1 MPAPVLIASA
11 TVTGTVTSRAMTVAT
26 ASAAGDTLLVL
37 VTNNS
42 NSGSATACTDSKGNV
57 YTLDASQGTSPQTYM
72 FRSPGATGGSGG
84 GATAALT
91 TTDTIT
97 VTTSST
103 SAVYVLQGAKLTGAG
118 AFDKAVTP
126 VHLGTAALTNSVSGT
141 PAADNELAIIAYTG
155 QSAGGAPTFTAPT
168 GAAAADAYA
177 GTGNET
183 SLGWV
188 QLGTGTGGVAQTFTV
203 TVGTAAT
210 QSLGV
215 WLFQS
220 PTSAVAEADRA
231 GAADALAI
239 TAKTL
244 PLADRAAAVDMADY
258 ALPVLCGTRLGP
270 ADTTTARTFSPSQAT
285 NAGDTLLIAAEA
297 NASPLTISS
306 ITDTQG
312 NTWVQ
317 DFYWNSTNTP
327 IIYGWRCDGATGG
340 PGGGPSAALGISD
353 VITLTVVVGGGN
365 TIVYA
370 SLFDVPSWYGPLDKS
385 VAVVGATGPTGA
397 STATAPTADGEL
409 MVAVAE
415 FSCSATGFCEINAP
429 MHPLMVVTEQPGTHS
444 PYLLVSAQALGPGTA
459 GVNQQATSN
468 QNPGAYRLGA
478 WFFSPTPQVPVA
490 QADAAAAAEQL
501 AVAGAPYILGQAASS
516 GNVASLAVPITAA
529 LTPGD
534 GVLVCVGSGSATA
547 VVSTV
552 TDTKLNAYTVDVASH
567 VIRPACF
574 AYTGA
579 SPTPLTTSDSITVTP
594 AVTQT
599 IRVTVLGIPKM
610 AAVDQHPAGAGS
622 SSSSTFSLA
631 TGALSAP
638 GEICVG
644 AVNFAGSNLP
654 TGLSW
659 TLIQNESTAPV
670 LTTAYILP
678 GASTASQT
686 FSGSV
691 SAAAANDGG
700 VITFTTGVP
709 PTVVAQAD
717 AAAAAD
723 QQGVAAA
730 VPLPEQA
737 GAAEQLAA
745 SAAVPVPDRAA
756 AVEALSVVVGQTVA
770 LADQAGAAEQEGI
783 SAAVPVAERAAAV
796 EAATQAVTLA
806 LAEHAAAADAEAV
819 SGAQPVAQADQAAA
833 AEALSVSIA
842 PYQAATGLTTG
853 AGSSRTAA
861 VSTPTGAGDTL
872 LVLITTQNTSCTIS
886 ALTDSK
892 GNVYT
897 QDTAAQVAVPMSY
910 WFRSPGATGGPGG
923 GPTAALG
930 TSDTLTATSAASTG
944 NVEILLIDVPG
955 VGAVDIISSIGN
967 GSSTAPARGFTPRA
981 DSEMCVAL
989 LANANAGGAPAITA
1003 PFSLVTT
1010 YHSGVNPYNSAA
1022 FDQLGTGTNGVAQ
1035 NFAATITSAQWYVV
1049 VYTFPLAAPLTV
1061 ITPADA
1067 GGATDVL
1074 AVPAQTL
1081 VPADAAAGADALAV
1095 PAQAMPV
1102 PEQAAGADQVA
1113 VTAAVTL
1120 ADAAAAAEATVVAA
1134 NLAVTDAAAAA
1145 DSRSANATAQL
1156 AEAGASAEA
1165 SVASASVPLP
1175 EQAAG
1180 ADALPL
1186 PAEVL
1191 GLPETAGGADTLAV
1205 AQGSNT
1211 LLGDQAGAA
1220 EQLAV
1225 TVAAALPDTAAG
1237 ADQQG
1242 VSAAVPVGE
1251 RAAAADGI
1259 SAQLTA
1265 VAAPLPELAAAAEQL
1280 AVTVTVALV
1289 DSAAAADTPAVS
1301 AATPLAE
1308 AGTALDA
1315 LNTPARTLPLP
1326 DAGAAADGLALGA
1339 PVGLGDSAAATDAST
1354 VTVAAPAGDA
1364 GAAADLLAPTAT
1376 VSLTDQGSA
1385 ADAISPVVGEA
1396 VAFAEQAGAGEQL
1409 AAGVSSPAGDQAAAA
1424 DALTAVVASGA
1435 TDQAG
1440 AADTLSVVVGA
1451 AVTLADQPGATDLLA
1466 VAATVPA
1473 AEQAGATD
1481 AATAAVT
1488 APAGDQAGAADS
1500 LTVVVGAQVAY
1511 PDAGSGVANLGV
1523 GVASQAADMGAV
1535 AETLVPAASTGVP
1548 DLAGAADGIAVT
1560 VGEAVALADSA
1571 AAADAE
1577 GVSAQLGLADAG
1589 TAAEALTE
1597 AISAQP
1603 HLPDTGAVTEA
1614 LSASAVTGSQDRAAA
1629 SDSLVVQA
1637 ALDTFSG
1644 DQAAAVD
1651 DFAAVPA
1658 ALVPSPTWTAG
1669 PGVLAWRATPGPAR
1683 WSATAAGARWHA
1695 EPAEPAAEPG
1705 AGEPA
1710 WHPNGDSPAWRAGS
1724 GGTALLARPALRTWT
1739 VAPAASR
1746 WQAVS
1751 SPPRWAAVLAQAQW
1765 RVIMAAF
1772 KPIAA
1777 VSQQMINVKWDSDL
1791 GGEVD
1796 DPTVA
1801 PYPVRFA
1808 VPLSSMNEQAPAEPV
1823 TWFDA
1828 VWLPPTGRYKGFI
1841 AQCSVGPAS
1850 SGGLVPLQAGQTY
1863 DVWSE
1868 VDTAT
1873 ETVRAFVGQQ
1883 PVY

>member
-1 MPAPVLIASA
+1 
-11 TVTGTVTSRAMTVAT
+11 MTVAT

-231 GAADALAI
+231 GAAAAL
-239 TAKTL
+239 
-244 PLADRAAAVDMADY
+244 DMADY

-297 NASPLTISS
+297 NASTLTISS

-409 MVAVAE
+409 MVAVAG
-415 FSCSATGFCEINAP
+415 FSSSATGFCEINAP
-429 MHPLMVVTEQPGTHS
+429 MQPLMVLTEQPGTNS

-468 QNPGAYRLGA
+468 QNTGAYRLGA

-770 LADQAGAAEQEGI
+770 LAEQ
-783 SAAVPVAERAAAV
+783 
-796 EAATQAVTLA
+796 
-806 LAEHAAAADAEAV
+806 AAAADAEAV

-955 VGAVDIISSIGN
+955 VGAVDIISSIGT

-1003 PFSLVTT
+1003 P
-1010 YHSGVNPYNSAA
+1010 
-1022 FDQLGTGTNGVAQ
+1022 
-1035 NFAATITSAQWYVV
+1035 
-1049 VYTFPLAAPLTV
+1049 
-1061 ITPADA
+1061 
-1067 GGATDVL
+1067 
-1074 AVPAQTL
+1074 
-1081 VPADAAAGADALAV
+1081 
-1095 PAQAMPV
+1095 
-1102 PEQAAGADQVA
+1102 
-1113 VTAAVTL
+1113 
-1120 ADAAAAAEATVVAA
+1120 
-1134 NLAVTDAAAAA
+1134 
-1145 DSRSANATAQL
+1145 
-1156 AEAGASAEA
+1156 
-1165 SVASASVPLP
+1165 
-1175 EQAAG
+1175 
-1180 ADALPL
+1180 
-1186 PAEVL
+1186 
-1191 GLPETAGGADTLAV
+1191 
-1205 AQGSNT
+1205 
-1211 LLGDQAGAA
+1211 
-1220 EQLAV
+1220 
-1225 TVAAALPDTAAG
+1225 
-1237 ADQQG
+1237 
-1242 VSAAVPVGE
+1242 
-1251 RAAAADGI
+1251 
-1259 SAQLTA
+1259 
-1265 VAAPLPELAAAAEQL
+1265 
-1280 AVTVTVALV
+1280 
-1289 DSAAAADTPAVS
+1289 
-1301 AATPLAE
+1301 
-1308 AGTALDA
+1308 
-1315 LNTPARTLPLP
+1315 
-1326 DAGAAADGLALGA
+1326 
-1339 PVGLGDSAAATDAST
+1339 
-1354 VTVAAPAGDA
+1354 
-1364 GAAADLLAPTAT
+1364 
-1376 VSLTDQGSA
+1376 
-1385 ADAISPVVGEA
+1385 
-1396 VAFAEQAGAGEQL
+1396 
-1409 AAGVSSPAGDQAAAA
+1409 
-1424 DALTAVVASGA
+1424 
-1435 TDQAG
+1435 
-1440 AADTLSVVVGA
+1440 
-1451 AVTLADQPGATDLLA
+1451 
-1466 VAATVPA
+1466 
-1473 AEQAGATD
+1473 
-1481 AATAAVT
+1481 
-1488 APAGDQAGAADS
+1488 
-1500 LTVVVGAQVAY
+1500 
-1511 PDAGSGVANLGV
+1511 
-1523 GVASQAADMGAV
+1523 
-1535 AETLVPAASTGVP
+1535 
-1548 DLAGAADGIAVT
+1548 
-1560 VGEAVALADSA
+1560 
-1571 AAADAE
+1571 
-1577 GVSAQLGLADAG
+1577 
-1589 TAAEALTE
+1589 
-1597 AISAQP
+1597 
-1603 HLPDTGAVTEA
+1603 
-1614 LSASAVTGSQDRAAA
+1614 
-1629 SDSLVVQA
+1629 
-1637 ALDTFSG
+1637 
-1644 DQAAAVD
+1644 
-1651 DFAAVPA
+1651 
-1658 ALVPSPTWTAG
+1658 
-1669 PGVLAWRATPGPAR
+1669 
-1683 WSATAAGARWHA
+1683 
-1695 EPAEPAAEPG
+1695 
-1705 AGEPA
+1705 
-1710 WHPNGDSPAWRAGS
+1710 
-1724 GGTALLARPALRTWT
+1724 
-1739 VAPAASR
+1739 
-1746 WQAVS
+1746 
-1751 SPPRWAAVLAQAQW
+1751 
-1765 RVIMAAF
+1765 
-1772 KPIAA
+1772 
-1777 VSQQMINVKWDSDL
+1777 
-1791 GGEVD
+1791 
-1796 DPTVA
+1796 
-1801 PYPVRFA
+1801 
-1808 VPLSSMNEQAPAEPV
+1808 
-1823 TWFDA
+1823 
-1828 VWLPPTGRYKGFI
+1828 
-1841 AQCSVGPAS
+1841 
-1850 SGGLVPLQAGQTY
+1850 
-1863 DVWSE
+1863 
-1868 VDTAT
+1868 
-1873 ETVRAFVGQQ
+1873 
-1883 PVY
+1883 